1 MEQEIKER
9 GLLHGHISLRAIHA
23 DGRIETREVD
33 NIITEDGRV
42 QVAEL
47 IINATSLPFTAL
59 GIGSGSAAAVTSD
72 TCLGTELT
80 ANGLAR
86 AAATL
91 SGVTTDGSV
100 KDTAQLVVT
109 WTSSSADTV
118 AVTEVGAFTTLT
130 VSGSKMLGRQVFAAV
145 NLVSGDKLE
154 ITYKF
159 DVD

>member
-1 MEQEIKER
+1 MKQVIKDE
-9 GLLHGHISLRAIHA
+9 GMLHGRVSVRAIHA
-23 DGRIETREVD
+23 DGSIETREVK

-47 IINATSLPFTAL
+47 IINTTSLPFTAL
-59 GIGSGSAAAVTSD
+59 GVGIGTAAATTAD
-72 TCLGTELT
+72 TALGSELI
-80 ANGLAR
+80 ADGLAR
-86 AAATL
+86 AAAAL

-100 KDTAQLVVT
+100 KDTAQLVAT
-109 WTSSSADTV
+109 WTSSSASTV

-130 VSGSKMLGRQVFAAV
+130 VAGSKMLGRQTFTAV